1 MSMSSIS
8 KIKSMLILAGTIVG
22 LLQILSNKIVRADEN
37 LKEVIGH
44 KASKN
49 ILISQNATDTDQP
62 LNGLWIGTFTQ
73 NHHPRLWNIRM
84 KLSQNGKNVEGTST
98 HEPITDEQVSVVY
111 ELKGIF
117 ANKTFN
123 FMEGKLLDRVA
134 PPNWYLCNINGKMDL
149 SYTQSSETLKGY
161 WECFTQDQRHFGK
174 IFLRKQ

>member
-8 KIKSMLILAGTIVG
+8 KIKSMLVLAGTLVG
-22 LLQILSNKIVRADEN
+22 LLNSSPDKIVNADESF
-37 LKEVIGH
+37 KGSAGH
-44 KASKN
+44 NAPKN
-49 ILISQNATDTDQP
+49 TLVSQNSIGAAQP

-73 NHHPRLWNIRM
+73 NHHPKLWNIRM

-98 HEPITDEQVSVVY
+98 HEPITNEQVSVVY

-117 ANKTFN
+117 NNGTFN

-134 PPNWYLCNINGKMDL
+134 PPGWSLCNINGKMDL
-149 SYTQSSETLKGY
+149 SYTQSSESLKGY
-161 WECFTQDQRHFGK
+161 WECFTRDERHFGK